1 MCPSVRPGRQ
11 IVRGIL
17 CLVVVLLT
25 VSCDFFRDRKPGIG
39 EAVDWTDLPGWHSD
53 DLLQSWPAMQSQC
66 PRMAGKGGNWPVLCE
81 RVQAMPD
88 PTAAQLRDFYQSHF
102 RAHRVHGKN
111 NTRTGLITGY
121 YEPILSGS
129 LKPDSQYRYPVYGPP
144 EDMIVVDLAEQYPS
158 LKGMRLRG
166 RLIDNR
172 LVPYWSRAEIDTG
185 DLPLQGQE
193 ILWLDDPHDSFF
205 AQIQGSAQVA
215 LADGS
220 RVGIGYANQNGH
232 PYFAV
237 GKKLVEMGELELA
250 SVSLFTIRQW
260 LRNNPARADSVLNAN
275 PSYVFFELRD
285 SVDEGPRGSLN
296 VPLTAGRSIAVD
308 RNVIPLG
315 SPVWIDT
322 SLPDG
327 STYQR
332 MMMAQDTGGAIS
344 GPVRADVFF
353 GAGDN
358 AEQLAGEMKQS
369 GSLYVLQPLN
379 GESK

>member
-1 MCPSVRPGRQ
+1 MTLMGVG
-11 IVRGIL
+11 
-17 CLVVVLLT
+17 
-25 VSCDFFRDRKPGIG
+25 CDWFRDREPGIG
-39 EAVDWTDLPGWHSD
+39 DPVSWRDIPGFASD

-66 PRMAGKGGNWPVLCE
+66 PRMAGKGGRWPQLCE
-81 RVQAMPD
+81 IVQSMTE
-88 PTAAQLRDFYQSHF
+88 PTAGQLRDFYQTHF
-102 RAHRVHGKN
+102 RAHRVHGLN
-111 NTRTGLITGY
+111 NNLSGLITGY
-121 YEPILSGS
+121 YEPILRGS
-129 LKPDSQYRYPVYGPP
+129 RTPNEQFRFPVYAPP
-144 EDMIVVDLAEQYPS
+144 EDMITVDLAELYPQ

-166 RLIDNR
+166 RLVGDR

-185 DLPLQGQE
+185 DAPLRGQE

-205 AQIQGSAQVA
+205 AQIQGSARVS
-215 LADGS
+215 LADGGE
-220 RVGIGYANQNGH
+220 VGIGYANQNGH

-250 SVSLFTIRQW
+250 DVSLFTIRAW
-260 LRNNPARADSVLNAN
+260 LRDNPDRADSVLNAN
-275 PSYVFFELRD
+275 PSYVFFELREQ
-285 SVDEGPRGSLN
+285 VDDGPRGSLN
-296 VPLTAGRSIAVD
+296 VPLTAGRSLAVD

-322 SLPDG
+322 TLPDG

-353 GAGDN
+353 GAGEH

-369 GSLYVLQPLN
+369 GSLYVLLPLDGQQN
-379 GESK
+379 E